1 VPSFFFKLND
11 SPKILYS
18 KSVNL
23 RALSQLFSFR
33 DFRNAL
39 LGMTVVIGGLGLA
52 VFTLWAHHSGNAP
65 LAGIAAGASLI
76 FVLLI
81 LIFVVPPLARNASA
95 EASQMNLPFELTIGG
110 AVIVGLIVIV
120 GFSAWNTGNNLLFLV
135 LSFLTAS
142 LIVGFFAGSACLK
155 KLDVKMRFPETIFA
169 QEPTPIL
176 VSLHN
181 RKWLFPTFS
190 VVMEVR
196 GRDREKSVL
205 TDEIKELLP
214 AKWAE
219 KLTRPP
225 IIKHTLD
232 YFVFVPRRG
241 EIENKVEH
249 VFLRRGRFVIKDFEL
264 STRFPFGF
272 FRHRRRLSAQEA
284 EITIFPRLVSI
295 EKDLEDLPLEVGKLV
310 ANKRGMGQDLL
321 ALRDYQPMDDL
332 RRVDWK
338 ATARTRRL
346 IVREFSAEDDK
357 RITVVFDTRLRK
369 ISDENKK
376 SLRERLEEERK
387 GGKPSPEESRFES
400 GVSKTA
406 SFLSYFTEEQAE
418 VRLIIDDEKA
428 EFGIGREHLYECLKR
443 LATVEPKFIEKI
455 ENAGFEEVLSEIAD
469 ERDKSHTFLITT
481 QNESSFSP
489 EILQKLNVL
498 DF

>member
-1 VPSFFFKLND
+1 VKL
-11 SPKILYS
+11 
-18 KSVNL
+18 
-23 RALSQLFSFR
+23 RTLSQIFSLR

-39 LGMTVVIGGLGLA
+39 LGTVVVIGGLGLA
-52 VFTLWAHHSGNAP
+52 IFTLWAHRSGNTQ
-65 LAGIAAGASLI
+65 LAGIAAGISLL

-81 LIFVVPPLARNASA
+81 LIFVVPPLARNSSA
-95 EASQMNLPFELTIGG
+95 EVAQMNLPFELTIGG
-110 AVIVGLIVIV
+110 AVILGLIVIV

-135 LSFLTAS
+135 LSFLTGS
-142 LIVGFFAGSACLK
+142 LFVGFFVGSACLK

-169 QEPTPIL
+169 GEPTPII

-190 VVMEVR
+190 VITEVR
-196 GRDREKSVL
+196 GRDREKSAL
-205 TDEIKELLP
+205 ADEINELLP
-214 AKWAE
+214 ARWAE

-225 IIKHTLD
+225 IVKHTLD

-241 EIENKVEH
+241 AIENKAEH
-249 VFLRRGRFVIKDFEL
+249 VFPRRGRFVIRDFEL

-284 EITIFPRLVSI
+284 EITIFPRLISI
-295 EKDLEDLPLEVGKLV
+295 EKELEDLPLEVGKLV

-357 RITVVFDTRLRK
+357 RITIFFDTRLRK
-369 ISDENKK
+369 IVQEKKK
-376 SLRERLEEERK
+376 SLRERLEDERK
-387 GGKPSPEESRFES
+387 GLKLSPDEERFET
-400 GVSKTA
+400 GASKTA
-406 SFLSYFTEEQAE
+406 SFLSYFTEEQSE
-418 VRLIIDDEKA
+418 IRLIVDGEKG

-443 LATVEPKFIEKI
+443 LSIAQPKFVEKL
-455 ENAGFEEVLSEIAD
+455 ENQVFEEVLGEIAD

-481 QNESSFSP
+481 QTENNFSP
-489 EILQKLNVL
+489 EIVQKLNVL
-498 DF
+498 SF

>member
-1 VPSFFFKLND
+1 M
-11 SPKILYS
+11 
-18 KSVNL
+18 NL
-23 RALSQLFSFR
+23 RVLSQIFSFR

-39 LGMTVVIGGLGLA
+39 LGLFVVFGGLGLA
-52 VFTLWAHHSGNAP
+52 FFTLWAHRSGDTR
-65 LAGIAAGASLI
+65 LAGIAAGISLI

-110 AVIVGLIVIV
+110 AVVLGLIVIV

-135 LSFLTAS
+135 LSFLSAA
-142 LIVGFFAGSACLK
+142 LIVGFFVGGACLK
-155 KLDVKMRFPETIFA
+155 KLDVKMRFPENIFA
-169 QEPTPIL
+169 GEATPIL

-181 RKWLFPTFS
+181 RKWLLPTFS
-190 VVMEVR
+190 VVTEVR
-196 GRDREKSVL
+196 GRTRERSAL
-205 TDEIKELLP
+205 ADELKELLP

-219 KLTRPP
+219 RLARPP

-241 EIENKVEH
+241 EIENKAEH
-249 VFLRRGRFVIKDFEL
+249 IFKKRGRFVIKDFEL

-295 EKDLEDLPLEVGKLV
+295 EKDLEDYPLEIGKLV
-310 ANKRGMGQDLL
+310 ANKRGSGQDLL

-338 ATARTRRL
+338 ATARVNRL

-357 RITVVFDTRLRK
+357 RITIVFDTRLIK
-369 ISDENKK
+369 TAQIKKK
-376 SLRERLEEERK
+376 SIRERLEDERKDAELSPDEER
-387 GGKPSPEESRFES
+387 FEN

-406 SFLSYFTEEQAE
+406 SFLSYFTEEQSE
-418 VRLIIDDEKA
+418 IRLNIGGEKG

-443 LATVEPKFIEKI
+443 LATIEANFVEKF
-455 ENAGFEEVLSEIAD
+455 ENVGFEEILGEIAD
-469 ERDKSHTFLITT
+469 ERDKSHTFLITAQT
-481 QNESSFSP
+481 ENDFSP
-489 EILQKLNVL
+489 EIIQKLNVL
-498 DF
+498 SF

>member
-1 VPSFFFKLND
+1 
-11 SPKILYS
+11 
-18 KSVNL
+18 VNY
-23 RALSQLFSFR
+23 RALGQLFSLR
-33 DFRNAL
+33 DLRNAV
-39 LGMTVVIGGLGLA
+39 LGIGVVVGGLGLA
-52 VFTLWAHHSGNAP
+52 LFTLWAHNSGDTRWAP
-65 LAGIAAGASLI
+65 IAAGASLL

-95 EASQMNLPFELTIGG
+95 EASQMNLPFELTLGG
-110 AVIVGLIVIV
+110 AVIFGLIIIV

-135 LSFLTAS
+135 LSLLTSA
-142 LIVGFFAGSACLK
+142 LVVGFFAGGACLK

-169 QEPTPIL
+169 GEPTPII

-190 VVMEVR
+190 VVTEVR
-196 GRDREKSVL
+196 GRDRDKSAL
-205 TDEIKELLP
+205 ADEIEELLP

-219 KLTRPP
+219 RITRPP

-241 EIENKVEH
+241 EIENKAEH
-249 VFLRRGRFVIKDFEL
+249 VFPRRGRFRIKDFEL

-284 EITIFPRLVSI
+284 EITIFPKLISI

-310 ANKRGMGQDLL
+310 ANKRGTGQDLL
-321 ALRDYQPMDDL
+321 ALREYQPMDDL

-357 RITVVFDTRLRK
+357 RVTIFFDARVKQTP
-369 ISDENKK
+369 DEKKK
-376 SLRERLEEERK
+376 SIRERLEDERK
-387 GGKPSPEESRFES
+387 GVDLSAAAARFET
-400 GVSKTA
+400 GASKTA
-406 SFLSYFTEEQAE
+406 SFLSHFTEEQAE
-418 VRLIIDDEKA
+418 IRLIVGDEKG

-443 LATVEPKFIEKI
+443 LATAQPEMVEIF
-455 ENAGFEEVLSEIAD
+455 ENQTFEETLNEIAD

-481 QNESSFSP
+481 QTESDFSP
-489 EILQKLNVL
+489 EVVQKLNIL
-498 DF
+498 QF